1 MQNIL
6 VAIDFSTNSDTAMR
20 YAWHLVAPFARKFV
34 LFHAIEAGHQTH
46 AAHNELE
53 ARQKSLQVL
62 NPNNIELKTLVHKK
76 PLTEGLLEVLQD
88 EQIDAVFVGMRGL
101 TTIEEI
107 LIGSSAV
114 KILNEVEQPI
124 FVIPP
129 KMVFKEIDKILFAN
143 DLSKKYTQNNLTSMM
158 LVARQYAA
166 TVRLV
171 NVRLRGE
178 AVDAEEEE
186 INRKRL
192 ANYFEIEQ
200 VSYAFKT
207 VVSESVI
214 EGLLYYIGYKGDHD
228 MLVMVTHKRNWFEK
242 LFGISYSN
250 QLATQ
255 AVMPMLILKE

>member
-6 VAIDFSTNSDTAMR
+6 VATDFSTNADAAMR
-20 YAWHLVAPFARKFV
+20 YAWHLVLPFARKFV
-34 LFHAIEAGHQTH
+34 LFNAQEEGHLAK
-46 AAHNELE
+46 AAEHELS

-62 NPNNIELKTLVHKK
+62 NPNHIEITTYLSTKS
-76 PLTEGLLEVLQD
+76 LTEGLLEAIQT
-88 EQIDAVFVGMRGL
+88 EAIDAVFVGMRGL
-101 TTIEEI
+101 STIEEI

-114 KILNEVEQPI
+114 KILNEIEQPI

-129 KMVFKEIDKILFAN
+129 NMSFTEIDKILFAN
-143 DLSKKYTQNNLTSMM
+143 DLSKKYTQNTLAPLM
-158 LVARQYAA
+158 LVARQYTA

-171 NVRLRGE
+171 NIRLRGE
-178 AVDAEEEE
+178 QTNSEEEE

-214 EGLLYYIGYKGDHD
+214 EGLLYYIGYKADHD

-255 AVMPMLILKE
+255 AVMPMLVLKE